1 MIADW
6 RRGWQPGR
14 SPTGLQLPL
23 EVHEVLQERIGRE
36 IRSRLEIALGNRLR
50 GVVLF
55 GSAARGEERRESD
68 LDLMVL
74 LEEPVRLGKDLETI
88 VDALYPVQLEI
99 DAPIH
104 AMLVSARTFT
114 AGEFGTYRNA
124 KREGAFL

>member
-1 MIADW
+1 M
-6 RRGWQPGR
+6 
-14 SPTGLQLPL
+14 
-23 EVHEVLQERIGRE
+23 LQERIGRE
-36 IRSRLEIALGNRLR
+36 IRSRLETALGNRLR

-104 AMLVSARTFT
+104 AMPVSARTFK
-114 AGEFGTYRNA
+114 AGEFGIYRSA

>member
-1 MIADW
+1 
-6 RRGWQPGR
+6 
-14 SPTGLQLPL
+14 L

-36 IRSRLEIALGNRLR
+36 IRSRLETALGNRLQ

-104 AMLVSARTFT
+104 AMPVSAKTFK
-114 AGEFGTYRNA
+114 AGEFGIYRNA